1 MADLSNAERF
11 LNAYARCEQALNR
24 MQNSLEY
31 KTFNVLLKEC
41 SEKNPVVRNHLEEL
55 KEYAQLRNAIVHQR
69 DQYLEIIAEPTDAVT
84 VRFEHLAQLLDQ
96 DLEVMRFAS
105 SPVLTAKPGDSV
117 EEIFE
122 KLNHLG
128 ADKLPVYSENNM
140 FQGLVTMTEIAAWGL
155 FDRNPEHR
163 VEQLIKAKKS
173 DRVVFLARH
182 DSIMKAADVFASARR
197 EKNVTPVILITEH
210 GKMNQKPVGILTSRD
225 LQQWISYLS

>member
-1 MADLSNAERF
+1 MGDLSNAERF

-24 MQNSLEY
+24 KQKSLEY

-41 SEKNPVVRNHLEEL
+41 SEKDPVVRNHIEEL

-69 DQYLEIIAEPTDAVT
+69 DRYLEIIAQPTDAVT
-84 VRFEHLAQLLDQ
+84 LRFEHLADLLDQ

-105 SPVLTAKPGDSV
+105 SPVLTARPTDSV
-117 EEIFE
+117 EEAFE
-122 KLNHLG
+122 KLNRLG
-128 ADKLPVYSENNM
+128 ADKLPVYSEKSV
-140 FQGLVTMTEIAAWGL
+140 FLGLVTMAEIASWGL
-155 FDRNPEHR
+155 YDRNPEHR
-163 VEQLIKAKKS
+163 VEQLIRAKNG

-182 DSIMKAADVFASARR
+182 DSIMKAADAFAEGRR

>member
-117 EEIFE
+117 EETFE
-122 KLNHLG
+122 KLNRLE

-140 FQGLVTMTEIAAWGL
+140 FQGLVTMAEIAAWGL
-155 FDRNPEHR
+155 YDRNPEHR

-210 GKMNQKPVGILTSRD
+210 GKMNQKPIGILTSRD

>member
-1 MADLSNAERF
+1 MTDLSNAERF

-41 SEKNPVVRNHLEEL
+41 SEKNPVVSNHLEEL

-117 EEIFE
+117 EETFE

-140 FQGLVTMTEIAAWGL
+140 FQGLVTMAEIAAWGL
-155 FDRNPEHR
+155 YDRNPEHR